1 MSWCHLW
8 DRPYSLQVGLFPCY
22 TVPVTNPP
30 HHIMAL
36 SFDRIQAGEYQIN
49 DGPKMVG
56 YVRKQNAS
64 KWIMYKCSNPSMLGN
79 PIAVQKTLKALK
91 VEAETL
97 IGSTYVA
104 PVKAAPAPKSTAKL
118 TAKMDL
124 EKRKAMEEMMARD
137 YVINLNE
144 YKQTEDGLER
154 VSTLITEKSTEEELM
169 AL

>member
-1 MSWCHLW
+1 MPWCHLW

-30 HHIMAL
+30 HLVMAL

-104 PVKAAPAPKSTAKL
+104 PVKAAPAPKSTAKM
-118 TAKMDL
+118 TAKMDP
-124 EKRKAMEEMMARD
+124 EKYEMMKEMMERD
-137 YVINLNE
+137 YVIDLKE
-144 YKQTEDGLER
+144 YEQTENGLEE
-154 VSTLITEKSTEEELM
+154 VSPTVAELS
-169 AL
+169 AQEDWIAF